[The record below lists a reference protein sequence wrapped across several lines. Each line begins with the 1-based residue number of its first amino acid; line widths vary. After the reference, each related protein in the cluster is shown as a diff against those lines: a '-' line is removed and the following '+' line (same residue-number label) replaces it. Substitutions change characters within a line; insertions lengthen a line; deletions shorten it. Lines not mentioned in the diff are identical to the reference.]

1 MWLDTKY
8 DKIAD
13 WKRNQL
19 NIRAVGELRYQTRNY
34 PSFTLLHEKKRIQSV
49 HICQPSIYIYLLL
62 RYWWYQSSLTFS
74 CLISKV
80 LQNWQ
85 TQAQIIWSK
94 YFFSITWTI
103 HTCDTSS
110 FFNKCMIFQSQL
122 QKLQIPS
129 KRRSLWLWR
138 FLALVNVQASIKEK
152 FMSW

>member
-19 NIRAVGELRYQTRNY
+19 NIRAVAELRYQTRNY
-34 PSFTLLHEKKRIQSV
+34 PSFTLLQEKKRIQSV
-49 HICQPSIYIYLLL
+49 HKCQPSIYIYLLL

-103 HTCDTSS
+103 NTCDTSS
-110 FFNKCMIFQSQL
+110 FLTNVWFFNLNRINS
-122 QKLQIPS
+122 
-129 KRRSLWLWR
+129 SLKKFFKEINNNINIILLLC
-138 FLALVNVQASIKEK
+138 FMHSIG
-152 FMSW
+152 FVVT